1 MAAPPPC
8 NSLPLRRR
16 RDHDS
21 VEDQNEDQKDPQRS
35 KVGDQDFVREELNT
49 DSVPKVEDQSDPF
62 AKLKSSGGVAS
73 LTDREIFDMW
83 LAMRGGKTCS
93 SQEVADKMFSNFKES
108 ILDKPSTHADSV
120 PKVEDQSDPFAKL
133 KSSGGASQIGKFS
146 ICGLRRGEEKHTPTN
161 RKKTKRTSTFNKIF
175 VRSPQIRTSILT
187 IVSVLLIDPK
197 KRSQKNS
204 ERRVSRTGIMVMFLN
219 PTLKSGLCMLKFGLL
234 QIIKTFVV
242 VLSLFRNKLLFVLI
256 LTLHVVRLYI
266 SKYIYNF
273 TPFPLLVR
281 TLLMCVEL

>member
-133 KSSGGASQIGKFS
+133 KSSGGVASLTDREIFDMWLAMMGGKTYPDKQEEDKAYINFQQNIREEPADQDEYTYNCLS
-146 ICGLRRGEEKHTPTN
+146 LADQSKEEIAKKFRKTGEAHFFQG
-161 RKKTKRTSTFNKIF
+161 SCFYVSKI
-175 VRSPQIRTSILT
+175 
-187 IVSVLLIDPK
+187 
-197 KRSQKNS
+197 
-204 ERRVSRTGIMVMFLN
+204 
-219 PTLKSGLCMLKFGLL
+219 
-234 QIIKTFVV
+234 TFV
-242 VLSLFRNKLLFVLI
+242 LDREP
-256 LTLHVVRLYI
+256 TYP
-266 SKYIYNF
+266 SKNQ
-273 TPFPLLVR
+273 PRFPKV
-281 TLLMCVEL
+281 CP